1 MLIQQ
6 QSWSVLKWRQQY
18 QKVDQ
23 HSSLQNLLYALYD
36 LKEIQFWNEG
46 PKMWNYDENKSI
58 SQTDKAYCENE
69 ISLDHLEN
77 AMKGLPLHKNPGL
90 DGLSVEFYRT
100 MWNTIEH
107 DFYQL
112 VNEISNDN

>member
-1 MLIQQ
+1 
-6 QSWSVLKWRQQY
+6 
-18 QKVDQ
+18 
-23 HSSLQNLLYALYD
+23 
-36 LKEIQFWNEG
+36 
-46 PKMWNYDENKSI
+46 
-58 SQTDKAYCENE
+58 
-69 ISLDHLEN
+69 
-77 AMKGLPLHKNPGL
+77 MKGLPLHKNPGL